1 MKLIKNKYHKKNNEI
16 RKLLGL
22 SYFMQP
28 EERLTYTLLLHYS
41 YVLHEDVT
49 KVSDEEIQKARDFS
63 KLYLDNHRI
72 LPNDIDSELQSFV
85 NKQVLKAITGMNF
98 DDIKN
103 EMAKKIY
110 DDLSIS
116 NCIGNLKK
124 ASLDYYFDTNN
135 YDSIIIKVSNNNK
148 SIFYIYDA
156 NINMLSRTKYND
168 YLLNKKDIL
177 EKTVFNKKLLNSIN
191 SNNIKIEFTPI
202 EIGIDDYSIGI

>member
-135 YDSIIIKVSNNNK
+135 YDSIIIKVYNNKK

>member
-148 SIFYIYDA
+148 STFYIYDA